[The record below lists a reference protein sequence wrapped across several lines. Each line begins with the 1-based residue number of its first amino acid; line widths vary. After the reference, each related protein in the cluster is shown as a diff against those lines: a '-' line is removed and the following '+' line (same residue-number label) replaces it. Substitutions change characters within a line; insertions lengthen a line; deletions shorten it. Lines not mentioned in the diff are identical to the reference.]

1 MGFPF
6 PCQIFLL
13 IYEFSCMI
21 CKFDGAHVRN
31 FYLEPMEVILE
42 FGVGP
47 HIVTIKILNEI
58 FDTAAKRFYD
68 QLY

>member
-1 MGFPF
+1 
-6 PCQIFLL
+6 
-13 IYEFSCMI
+13 MI